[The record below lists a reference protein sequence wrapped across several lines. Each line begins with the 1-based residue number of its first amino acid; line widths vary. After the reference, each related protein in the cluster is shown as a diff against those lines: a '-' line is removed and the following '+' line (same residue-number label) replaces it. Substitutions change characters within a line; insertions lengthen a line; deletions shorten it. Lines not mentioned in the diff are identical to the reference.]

1 MKTAAQR
8 KAESRA
14 GALFRL
20 AVLVPH
26 RDIRPAL
33 YSFRRRLF
41 AAGILGAYT
50 FPPAAPLALLEKPLD
65 GPALKDLARTL
76 RALSLEAGGGVF
88 TADAKG
94 LSLISGPG
102 GIGFWGLP
110 LDIPALPCL
119 PGGLP
124 FPRTALC
131 AAVCGSDPEAEREI
145 LLGTCGG
152 AGGPPLLRFRAAA
165 AANLGI
171 RFFPGGGPA
180 GDLPGLSSRWRT
192 GKPFWLPKS

>member
-8 KAESRA
+8 KAETRDKA
-14 GALFRL
+14 VFRL

-33 YSFRRRLF
+33 HSFRRRLF

-65 GPALKDLARTL
+65 DSALKGLALAL

-88 TADAKG
+88 TTDAKG

-110 LDIPALPCL
+110 LDIPAPPFL
-119 PGGLP
+119 PGALP

-131 AAVCGSDPEAEREI
+131 AAVCGPDPEAERTM
-145 LLGTCGG
+145 LLK

-165 AANLGI
+165 AANLSI
-171 RFFPGGGPA
+171 KFFPGSGPVGA
-180 GDLPGLSSRWRT
+180 LPGLSSRWRA
-192 GKPFWLPKS
+192 GKPFWLKKI